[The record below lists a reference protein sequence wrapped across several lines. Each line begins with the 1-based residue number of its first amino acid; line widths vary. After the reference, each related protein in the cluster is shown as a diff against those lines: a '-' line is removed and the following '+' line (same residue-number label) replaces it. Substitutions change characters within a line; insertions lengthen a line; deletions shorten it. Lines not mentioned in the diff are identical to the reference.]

1 MRLLCV
7 FIVILTLAVGCSQA
21 PKSGAPSQNPNQ
33 NQVKVQQIA
42 PQKLEIK
49 DSKAVAERLENLATS
64 IPQVESAHCVVFGNT
79 AVVGINI
86 KKDLDRAKVGTVKY
100 SVAEALKKDPY
111 GVNAIVTADLDLDQR
126 LRNIRDN
133 VQAGRPITGFAEQMA
148 DIIGRVMPQ
157 LPRDIR
163 NTPNN
168 AGPNGANPAE
178 IRTLNPPKITKSL
191 TAYADLGF
199 FYRIKNSAGWIHSYS
214 AHTSFL
220 IFRLGHHLGAIYPLL
235 R

>member
-1 MRLLCV
+1 VRLLCV
-7 FIVILTLAVGCSQA
+7 VIVILTLAAGCSQA
-21 PKSGAPSQNPNQ
+21 PKSGAPSQDPNQ

-133 VQAGRPITGFAEQMA
+133 IQAGRPITGFAEQMA
-148 DIIGRVMPQ
+148 DIMGRVMPQ

-163 NTPNN
+163 NMPDN
-168 AGPNGANPAE
+168 ARPNGANQAE
-178 IRTLNPPKITKSL
+178 IPNP
-191 TAYADLGF
+191 
-199 FYRIKNSAGWIHSYS
+199 
-214 AHTSFL
+214 
-220 IFRLGHHLGAIYPLL
+220 
-235 R
+235 

>member
-7 FIVILTLAVGCSQA
+7 FLLVLTLATGCSQA
-21 PKSGAPSQNPNQ
+21 PKSGAPSQDTNQ
-33 NQVKVQQIA
+33 KQVRVQQIA

-49 DSKAVAERLENLATS
+49 DSKAVAEHLESLATS

-79 AVVGINI
+79 AVVGINLR
-86 KKDLDRAKVGTVKY
+86 KDMDRAKVGTVKY

-133 VQAGRPITGFAEQMA
+133 MRAGRPITGFAEQMA
-148 DIIGRVMPQ
+148 DIMGRAMPQ

-163 NTPNN
+163 NPQDTTGAHDANH
-168 AGPNGANPAE
+168 AGHAA
-178 IRTLNPPKITKSL
+178 PPQ
-191 TAYADLGF
+191 
-199 FYRIKNSAGWIHSYS
+199 
-214 AHTSFL
+214 
-220 IFRLGHHLGAIYPLL
+220 
-235 R
+235 

>member
-7 FIVILTLAVGCSQA
+7 FLLVLTLAVGCSQA
-21 PKSGAPSQNPNQ
+21 PKSGAPSQDPNQ
-33 NQVKVQQIA
+33 RQVKVQQIA

-49 DSKAVAERLENLATS
+49 DSKAVAQRLEQLATS
-64 IPQVESAHCVVFGNT
+64 IPMVESAHCVVFGNT

-111 GVNAIVTADLDLDQR
+111 GVNAVVTADLDLDER

-133 VQAGRPITGFAEQMA
+133 IQAGRPITGFAEQMA
-148 DIIGRVMPQ
+148 DIVGRVMPQ

-163 NTPNN
+163 NPTHNHGTNDANTAGNPTP
-168 AGPNGANPAE
+168 
-178 IRTLNPPKITKSL
+178 
-191 TAYADLGF
+191 
-199 FYRIKNSAGWIHSYS
+199 
-214 AHTSFL
+214 
-220 IFRLGHHLGAIYPLL
+220 
-235 R
+235 

>member
-1 MRLLCV
+1 VRLLCV

-21 PKSGAPSQNPNQ
+21 PKSGAPSQYPNQ

-86 KKDLDRAKVGTVKY
+86 NKELDRAKVGTVKY

-168 AGPNGANPAE
+168 VGPNGTNPAVMP
-178 IRTLNPPKITKSL
+178 NP
-191 TAYADLGF
+191 
-199 FYRIKNSAGWIHSYS
+199 
-214 AHTSFL
+214 
-220 IFRLGHHLGAIYPLL
+220 
-235 R
+235 